1 MEPKDLY
8 LQSGGDYN
16 NNTNR
21 YTAIQQQQSLIK
33 TNPFSYENSRR
44 IMNLLTQNC
53 LTKQVCMWLNGK
65 HNMVHNECSYCFV
78 TMKLKVRNDTVVIHT
93 AYNECFNQYVVTMKT
108 KVIALATSLALVLI
122 LGALTTLHTQF
133 AFARVVLTPGFWGI
147 QSANSSGYMVCN
159 PNCHLSSNSGSDNSD
174 VEAAYRL
181 TVNVPSHPFGTST
194 VGISITTENGHTD
207 QANVPTAGGLS
218 YTFNI
223 PENQG
228 KSVQVCVKPGN
239 LSVKNCHTYKTTGSD
254 MSVSLPAV
262 SSTSSGTNYRHI
274 GPWSGGGG
282 YDAYLPPSF
291 GYP

>member
-1 MEPKDLY
+1 MNVLI
-8 LQSGGDYN
+8 
-16 NNTNR
+16 NT
-21 YTAIQQQQSLIK
+21 
-33 TNPFSYENSRR
+33 
-44 IMNLLTQNC
+44 LL
-53 LTKQVCMWLNGK
+53 LRKM
-65 HNMVHNECSYCFV
+65 
-78 TMKLKVRNDTVVIHT
+78 
-93 AYNECFNQYVVTMKT
+93 
-108 KVIALATSLALVLI
+108 KVIAVATIMGLVSTLI
-122 LGALTTLHTQF
+122 FLTTVHVQF
-133 AFARVVLTPGFWGI
+133 AFADPLIGSPLTPDFGI
-147 QSANSSGYMVCN
+147 QSNGDRSGYIVCD
-159 PNCHLSSNSGSDNSD
+159 PNCHIAANNGSSNNGSSE
-174 VEAAYRL
+174 VQPAYRL

-194 VGISITTENGHTD
+194 VDISLTTENGHTD

-228 KSVQVCVKPGN
+228 KSVQVCVKPVN